1 MTCSSLALAPGFL
14 ATMQIETA
22 DGLRNLDD
30 IIESQFTDA
39 VLVARGNLGMEI
51 ACEKIALAQANIVT
65 KSKVRWMR

>member
-1 MTCSSLALAPGFL
+1 MTCSCLALTPGFL
-14 ATMQIETA
+14 ATTQIETA

-30 IIESQFTDA
+30 IFESQFTDA

-65 KSKVRWMR
+65 KSKV